1 MYVKIRALVG
11 GVVLGAA
18 VLAGGQYNAA
28 SAGEADDLQVMID
41 RARNGVPDLE
51 RQDDRGAT
59 RDETTI
65 LRVWLDEAWRLRSE
79 QRYDDVR
86 IVLDRCEAQAEL
98 IRQKIQASKVM
109 GRAAEREDDLK
120 RLRENIE
127 KTRRAI
133 QQATLAKAALEAR
146 SK

>member
-1 MYVKIRALVG
+1 MTANIRALSWSAI
-11 GVVLGAA
+11 LGAA
-18 VLAGGQYNAA
+18 MLGAVPIAT
-28 SAGEADDLQVMID
+28 AGEADDLQVMID

-59 RDETTI
+59 RDETTV

-86 IVLDRCEAQAEL
+86 VVLDRCEAQAEM

-109 GRAAEREDDLK
+109 ARASEREDELK
-120 RLRENIE
+120 RVRDNIE
-127 KTRRAI
+127 KTKRAI

>member
-1 MYVKIRALVG
+1 MYVKIRAFVSGAVVG
-11 GVVLGAA
+11 LGAA
-18 VLAGGQYNAA
+18 VLSGGAT
-28 SAGEADDLQVMID
+28 AGEADDLQVMID
-41 RARNGVPDLE
+41 RARTGVPDLE

-65 LRVWLDEAWRLRSE
+65 LRFWLDEAWKLRSE
-79 QRYDDVR
+79 QRYDEVR

-98 IRQKIQASKVM
+98 VRQKIQTSKVM
-109 GRAAEREDDLK
+109 ARAAEREDDLK
-120 RLRENIE
+120 RLRDNID
-127 KTRRAI
+127 KTKRAI